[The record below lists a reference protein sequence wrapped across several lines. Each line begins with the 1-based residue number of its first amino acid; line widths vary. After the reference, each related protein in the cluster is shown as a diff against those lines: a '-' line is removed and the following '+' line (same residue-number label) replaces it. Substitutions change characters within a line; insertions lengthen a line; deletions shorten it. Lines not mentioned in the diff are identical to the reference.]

1 MAISPLGDGPLS
13 SPCPALGGSSHLLLA
28 ISKHVPES
36 VSPALANSG
45 DWNRHRTWYQWVK
58 GSVGAVDSHTVIL
71 SSRDR
76 HVLYW
81 AGASTLGTLSSP
93 QVSVPSDGSSRP
105 LAVQAIPATYPHK
118 GTIATGSSPI
128 LTYMPRD
135 RLGL

>member
-1 MAISPLGDGPLS
+1 MAISPMGDGPLPR
-13 SPCPALGGSSHLLLA
+13 PCPALGGSSHLLLA

-71 SSRDR
+71 SRDR
-76 HVLYW
+76 HVLL
-81 AGASTLGTLSSP
+81 LGCSHHPGHLKLSP
-93 QVSVPSDGSSRP
+93 GIYP
-105 LAVQAIPATYPHK
+105 LPWPCRQIPATYPHE

-128 LTYMPRD
+128 LIYVPRG